1 MKTNIIADRNFFL
14 VIGFMLIAAGIS
26 PLQANEFSITTLH
39 VYEDHIHIYYSLD
52 EDVVDEITHIT
63 IEYFE
68 NLAESPARIDVYDFE
83 GTVFLRWDIYEEL
96 TQPVSFRLI
105 AEREADGS
113 VIRTQFHTIIF
124 FESVSSVSEQCEV
137 AVNAEWINYTIHH
150 SLGAPPAPLPFDEV
164 KLYAFPMTNGT
175 CDTGNGIPL
184 GSLPQPLWNSNE
196 TFTIPDEMLEML
208 GETFCFQVVSIDHEE
223 GIRATSNIRSIT
235 LDELETPDKPVIDYI
250 SVLDNEQME
259 IRVQADS
266 SSTFVYRLF
275 RSNDPE
281 AEIED
286 YELIAE
292 EEYTDEQVLFT
303 DNEVPGFDEGP
314 WYYYVE
320 AKVPGCPELNAK
332 SEPHSS
338 IFLGAEMDAAFDPEF
353 DDALE
358 VKLSWLHEPPFEDEG
373 YSLVRQIEG
382 QPEEVL
388 PDFDFGNSSFTDE
401 IEQNLLG
408 GITRYWI
415 AADWT
420 DGTQQEAIYS
430 NIAEISFD
438 ILSLEDI
445 PKAFRPDSDIKE
457 NRSFWID
464 FLIPPDP
471 QHYSLKIFDRHGLLI
486 YEETDWQPDD
496 DGWDGDLPN
505 GEEAPAGPYVWKL
518 RYSEPGSTET
528 IAERGVVNLVR

>member
-1 MKTNIIADRNFFL
+1 MKSDMMSCRKYLWAFS
-14 VIGFMLIAAGIS
+14 FMLLAAGTS
-26 PLQANEFSITTLH
+26 YLHADEFSITTLH
-39 VYEDHIHIYYSLD
+39 VYEDHIRIYYSLD
-52 EDVVDEITHIT
+52 EEVVDDIALIRINYFYDYPNIDGT
-63 IEYFE
+63 IQTDEFQETGY
-68 NLAESPARIDVYDFE
+68 LIWPLD
-83 GTVFLRWDIYEEL
+83 LEL

-105 AEREADGS
+105 AEREAGG
-113 VIRTQFHTIIF
+113 VIATNFHSIIF
-124 FESVSSVSEQCEV
+124 LENVSSVAEECEV
-137 AVNAEWINYTIHH
+137 AVNADWINYTIHH
-150 SLGAPPAPLPFDEV
+150 SLGSPPAPLPFDEV

-175 CDTGNGIPL
+175 CDTGNGTLL
-184 GSLPQPLWNSNE
+184 GSLSQPLWNSNE
-196 TFTIPDEMLEML
+196 TFSIPPGML
-208 GETFCFQVVSIDHEE
+208 GGTYCFQVASINNEE
-223 GIRATSNIRSIT
+223 DIRATSNIIRSIT
-235 LDELETPDKPVIDYI
+235 LDELDTPDRPVIDYI
-250 SVLDNEQME
+250 SVLDNERME
-259 IRVQADS
+259 VLVQADGS
-266 SSTFVYRLF
+266 GTFVYRLF

-303 DNEVPGFDEGP
+303 DNEVPGFNEGP

-320 AKVPGCPELNAK
+320 VKVPGCPDLNEESK
-332 SEPHSS
+332 PQSS
-338 IFLGAEMDAAFDPEF
+338 IFLSATFDETFDPDF
-353 DDALE
+353 NDALIIE
-358 VKLSWLHEPPFEDEG
+358 LDWLHEHDPSFGNDV
-373 YSLVRQIEG
+373 YKLLRQIEG

-388 PDFDFGNSSFTDE
+388 PDFDSGNSSFTDE

-471 QHYSLKIFDRHGLLI
+471 QHYSLKIFDRHGFLI